1 MSSNL
6 IFDNVPRLSNE
17 EISQLEKNIITNI
30 TALKAVQ
37 YKLSPAEYAAIMNYH
52 NYILNSFQEMKNNN
66 TMYAVNSYKPLNNDS
81 MPVTKNNHQQGDW
94 SNAFSSDL
102 LLKPPSFIYPPK
114 NTFQITK

>member
-6 IFDNVPRLSNE
+6 IYDNVPRLSNE

-30 TALKAVQ
+30 TALKAM
-37 YKLSPAEYAAIMNYH
+37 KHKIMPAEYTVMINYH

-66 TMYAVNSYKPLNNDS
+66 TMYAVNSYKSINKAS
-81 MPVTKNNHQQGDW
+81 IPVTKNNSQQGDW
-94 SNAFSSDL
+94 SNVFSSDL